1 MEQKIQMTQ
10 EPRDGV
16 ALREGDFPNRQPPVR
31 ALPSGT
37 SLRAVPTLVQPIHG
51 RFSRDA
57 TPVSPVGRASGPQL
71 NASCRPVKIALR
83 TSQITT

>member
-1 MEQKIQMTQ
+1 MVWRSEKVTSPTASHLFGHSI
-10 EPRDGV
+10 
-16 ALREGDFPNRQPPVR
+16 GDI
-31 ALPSGT
+31 
-37 SLRAVPTLVQPIHG
+37 LRAVPTLVRPIHG

-83 TSQITT
+83 TSQMTT